1 MENEIKL
8 SEVDQNKRKDKI
20 SQWRDRSKF
29 TREDLQYKFKHS
41 VKKNKRRLS
50 TMFRVLI
57 ILCISYVILSP
68 IIVIITNSFFTA
80 NDVYSPIVSLL
91 PEEGTL
97 QNYILSF
104 KRLNYP
110 KTLLFT
116 MIYVITLTIIQ
127 IFICSMAG
135 YGFAR
140 FKFPFKKVMF
150 ACVILTFVIPAHTIM
165 LPLYMTF
172 RSIDFFGLIEGSTG
186 SAINLLGTKAPMYV
200 MTLLGVGLRSGLY
213 IYIFNQFFR
222 GLPKE
227 IEEAAFVDGA
237 GMVYTYFRIMLV
249 NAVPAIITCTVFS
262 LVWQYNDSFYPGLFS
277 MNPKYMMSMK
287 LNSLRTTIEYIEK
300 IQDAAISQTYVYAG
314 VIMAL
319 VPMVVI
325 YLLLQKHFIEGVE
338 RSGIVG

>member
-1 MENEIKL
+1 MKKGILSRIPDPRSEKNRRFINHSMKKSKTKL
-8 SEVDQNKRKDKI
+8 FSICKA
-20 SQWRDRSKF
+20 
-29 TREDLQYKFKHS
+29 
-41 VKKNKRRLS
+41 
-50 TMFRVLI
+50 LI
-57 ILCISYVILSP
+57 ILCISYIILSP
-68 IIVIITNSFFTA
+68 IVVIISNSFFTA
-80 NDVYSPIVSLL
+80 DDVYSPIVSLL

-97 QNYILSF
+97 VNYTLSF

-110 KTLLFT
+110 KTLLNT
-116 MIYVITLTIIQ
+116 MTYVITLTLIQ
-127 IFICSMAG
+127 IFICSLAG

-140 FKFPFKKVMF
+140 FKFPFKKIMF
-150 ACVILTFVIPAHTIM
+150 ACVILTFVIPTHTIM

-172 RSIDFFGLIEGSTG
+172 RNIDFFGLMKDANGSG
-186 SAINLLGTKAPMYV
+186 INLLGTKAPMYV

-237 GMVYTYFRIMLV
+237 GMIYTYFRIMLV

-277 MNPKYMMSMK
+277 MNPEHIMSMK
-287 LNSLRTTIEYIEK
+287 LSSLRTTIEYIEK

-314 VIMAL
+314 VIMAV
-319 VPMVVI
+319 VPMLII